1 MKPSKPSTTAVC
13 ALHYAKLLIRLAIF
27 ITLLVLYVAA
37 QPLCEADLRPN
48 HDGMNRPAPPARSR
62 QAAPQ
67 RNIDGEGI

>member
-48 HDGMNRPAPPARSR
+48 LMVGVLKATVLSP
-62 QAAPQ
+62 
-67 RNIDGEGI
+67 